1 MATVTISVNNTN
13 SFCCSYSTKFRAK
26 FNIYSVN
33 FCSSLVGS
41 VLLSPVG
48 VSLSSI
54 VPNLS
59 SGFYESTW
67 PHKNDKISGWQ
78 SLLSKASLSWT
89 FFLVEGEKKMHP
101 SYSICSVM
109 QILPCH
115 YWKAS
120 LSQSLT
126 DWMPFA
132 AVHSIAELAACGCRE
147 IELEASWACF
157 R

>member
-1 MATVTISVNNTN
+1 MATVTVSVNNKN

-48 VSLSSI
+48 VSLSSV

-78 SLLSKASLSWT
+78 SLLSKASLS
-89 FFLVEGEKKMHP
+89 
-101 SYSICSVM
+101 
-109 QILPCH
+109 
-115 YWKAS
+115 
-120 LSQSLT
+120 
-126 DWMPFA
+126 
-132 AVHSIAELAACGCRE
+132 
-147 IELEASWACF
+147 
-157 R
+157 